1 VGVFILFFK
10 LFFAADLV
18 GKFVLG
24 ILAIAS
30 FYIWG
35 IIFSKIFDLIK
46 IYRLI
51 DSLKTYSEKMTKIK
65 PLVLDDVF
73 IHGEIYD
80 QILFLHYKP
89 FEYEKKKD
97 LIKRAIDSI
106 NERWAL
112 ILEKDLN
119 YLSIIGSIAPFIG
132 LFGTVWGIMNSFQA
146 IASSNSTNIAIVA
159 PGISEALFAT
169 ALGLFVAIPASIASN
184 IFYSKIENLQR
195 DAYVFAAFFQD
206 RLEGL
211 K

>member
-1 VGVFILFFK
+1 M
-10 LFFAADLV
+10 
-18 GKFVLG
+18 
-24 ILAIAS
+24 S
-30 FYIWG
+30 
-35 IIFSKIFDLIK
+35 
-46 IYRLI
+46 
-51 DSLKTYSEKMTKIK
+51 KIK

-80 QILFLHYKP
+80 QILFIHQKP

-119 YLSIIGSIAPFIG
+119 YLSVIGSISPFIG

-146 IASSNSTNIAIVA
+146 IATSNSTNIAIVA

-169 ALGLFVAIPASIASN
+169 ALGLFVAIPAAIASN
-184 IFYSKIENLQR
+184 LFYSKIENLQR
-195 DAYVFAAFFQD
+195 DALVFAAFFQD